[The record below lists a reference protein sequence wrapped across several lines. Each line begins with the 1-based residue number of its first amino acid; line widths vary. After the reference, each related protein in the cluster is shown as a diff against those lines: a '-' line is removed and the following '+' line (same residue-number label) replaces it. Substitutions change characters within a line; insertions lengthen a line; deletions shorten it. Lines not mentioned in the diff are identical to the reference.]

1 MPGFDASELQ
11 VIPQDDGSV
20 TMNGMLKFT
29 KDYGSPTRVRKK
41 YLKNFKEFQVKL
53 TDEDVQQTTSARRME
68 AWHGFT

>member
-20 TMNGMLKFT
+20 TMNGTLKFT

-41 YLKNFKEFQVKL
+41 IFETFQGIL
-53 TDEDVQQTTSARRME
+53 SETYR
-68 AWHGFT
+68 